1 MLPASR
7 PRLRRALLPHADRHA
22 APGSGDVTVGE
33 AQFGLR
39 EVAGQRGVR
48 PSAAFLFLPV
58 APDVEASPEAPS
70 PSGSARDDAREMSSV
85 GATFAVATLTC
96 TVWFGLRA
104 IGAGTKFHV
113 EASCEDVET
122 APECTPLIGVL
133 ASVVRPGRLR

>member
-1 MLPASR
+1 MRRLHEVLVAEGPGPQLGMLPASR

-58 APDVEASPEAPS
+58 APDVEASPDAPS
-70 PSGSARDDAREMSSV
+70 PSGSARDDAPGDEQRGGDV
-85 GATFAVATLTC
+85 RGGDADVHGVALG
-96 TVWFGLRA
+96 F
-104 IGAGTKFHV
+104 
-113 EASCEDVET
+113 
-122 APECTPLIGVL
+122 
-133 ASVVRPGRLR
+133 VR